1 MTDNAKKTSELA
13 VATSAAGTDRV
24 IVLTS
29 PSSSP
34 VTKSITVSNLF
45 GNSSA
50 NVEIYNIVTI
60 ANSSITVSK
69 GTIMFDTSYLY
80 IAVAD
85 NTLKRIT
92 LESF

>member
-13 VATSAAGTDRV
+13 IATSVAGTDRV

>member
-13 VATSAAGTDRV
+13 VATSLAGTDRI

-29 PSSSP
+29 PASSP
-34 VTKSITVSNLF
+34 VTKTITVSNLF

-50 NVEIYNIVTI
+50 NVEIYNIATV
-60 ANSSITVSK
+60 ANSSITAPK
-69 GTIMFDTSYLY
+69 GTIMFDTDYLY
-80 IAVAD
+80 IAIAN
-85 NTLKRIT
+85 NTLKRIS

>member
-13 VATSAAGTDRV
+13 IATSVAGTDRV

-50 NVEIYNIVTI
+50 NVEIYNIAAV

>member
-13 VATSAAGTDRV
+13 VATGLAATDRLV
-24 IVLTS
+24 VLTS
-29 PSSSP
+29 PSASP
-34 VTKSITVSNLF
+34 VTKTITVSNLF

-50 NVEIYNIVTI
+50 NVEIYNISSV
-60 ANSSITVSK
+60 ANSSITVAK

-80 IAVAD
+80 IAIAN
-85 NTLKRIT
+85 NTLKRVA

>member
-13 VATSAAGTDRV
+13 IATSVAGTDRV

-50 NVEIYNIVTI
+50 NVEIYNIV
-60 ANSSITVSK
+60 AVVNSSITVSK

>member
-13 VATSAAGTDRV
+13 IATSVAGTDRV

-50 NVEIYNIVTI
+50 NVEIYNISTV